1 MKNFISPSKKH
12 KNLSLLAVGTIL
24 ALVIATQVIVQVIV
38 TQQEQY
44 AQVIQQVNHQTILSQ
59 TMIAQALTFE
69 ENSVSS
75 DIMLLSETHQEWKD
89 MYLLLQ
95 MEQVYESSSADT
107 TVATHALFQQLQPYQ
122 DTLSNAVITLTN
134 TQSSKDRRLQI
145 AAIQR
150 TKAPYLLLMEQ
161 LTEAF
166 TQEAQQ
172 RVDQLK
178 RISIGLGIF
187 SLLAL
192 LIEYLW
198 IFKPASRALIDNNQ
212 ALVEAYQEQEAL
224 NQELTAVEEELRQA
238 LNAQTGISEN
248 LKKAKRKAEEASLA
262 KAQFLSTMSHEI
274 RTPMNAVIGLTNLL
288 LDDHP
293 RKNQLENLQALKFS
307 GENLLVLIND
317 ILDLSKIEAGKIELE
332 ASEYS
337 LRKLISSIQHTLG
350 LNASEKGIYFRCSV
364 NGEIP
369 EVLVGD
375 STRLSQ
381 ILNNLVSNAIKFT
394 LTGGVEL
401 LAKLVAKTESEATLH
416 FSVSDTGIG
425 IPADKLPAI
434 FDNFS
439 QASADTTRKFGGTGL
454 GLAIT
459 KKLLEMQGS
468 AIRVES
474 KVNQGSVFSF
484 TLTVRLP
491 TASQLPAKVAPQKSQ
506 PLSGLQGVRVLV
518 AEDNQM
524 NVVVIQQFLKKWGV
538 TFDIVGNGQL
548 AVEQVQQK
556 VYDLVL
562 MDLQMPVMDGFTAA
576 THLKASHPQ
585 LPIIALTASAMLEV
599 KDQVYAVGMDDFVPK
614 PFVPRRTLPHHR
626 KTRTERIGR
635 VTRLS

>member
-75 DIMLLSETHQEWKD
+75 DITLLSETHQEWKD
-89 MYLLLQ
+89 LYLLLQ

-350 LNASEKGIYFRCSV
+350 LNASEKGIYFRCSID
-364 NGEIP
+364 GEIP

-614 PFVPRRTLPHHR
+614 PFVPGELYHTIEKHVR
-626 KTRTERIGR
+626 KESVG
-635 VTRLS
+635 

>member
-24 ALVIATQVIVQVIV
+24 VLVIATQVIVQVIV

-44 AQVIQQVNHQTILSQ
+44 AQVIRQVNHQTILSQ
-59 TMIAQALTFE
+59 TMIAQALTFQE
-69 ENSVSS
+69 SAAAS
-75 DIMLLSETHQEWKD
+75 DITLLSETHREWEELY
-89 MYLLLQ
+89 MILQ
-95 MEQVYESSSADT
+95 MEQVFEGSSTDT
-107 TVATHALFQQLQPYQ
+107 TVATHALFRQIQPYQ
-122 DTLSNAVITLTN
+122 DTLSKAIITLTN
-134 TQSSKDRRLQI
+134 TQSSKDRQLQI
-145 AAIQR
+145 AAIRR
-150 TKAPYLLLMEQ
+150 TEAPYLLLTEQ

-166 TQEAQQ
+166 TQEARQ

-178 RISIGLGIF
+178 NISIGLGIF

-337 LRKLISSIQHTLG
+337 LRELINSIQHTLG

-364 NGEIP
+364 DGKIP
-369 EVLVGD
+369 EVLIGD

-381 ILNNLVSNAIKFT
+381 VLNNLVSNAIKFT
-394 LTGGVEL
+394 LTGGVAL
-401 LAKLVAKTESEATLH
+401 QAKLVAKTVSEATLH
-416 FSVSDTGIG
+416 FSVTDTGIG
-425 IPADKLPAI
+425 IPANKLSAI

-474 KVNQGSVFSF
+474 TLDQGSVFSF

-491 TASQLPAKVAPQKSQ
+491 TSPQLPTEVAPHESQ
-506 PLSGLQGVRVLV
+506 QLSGLQGVRVLV

-524 NVVVIQQFLKKWGV
+524 NVVVIQQFLKRWGV

-548 AVEQVQQK
+548 AIEQVQQK

-599 KDQVYAVGMDDFVPK
+599 KDKVYAVGMDDFVSK
-614 PFVPRRTLPHHR
+614 PFVPGELYHTIEKHVR
-626 KTRTERIGR
+626 KASVR
-635 VTRLS
+635 

>member
-75 DIMLLSETHQEWKD
+75 DITLLSETHREWED

-350 LNASEKGIYFRCSV
+350 LNASEKGISFRCSV

-401 LAKLVAKTESEATLH
+401 QAKLVAKTVSEATLH

-474 KVNQGSVFSF
+474 TVNQGSVFSF

-491 TASQLPAKVAPQKSQ
+491 TASPLPTKVAPQESQ

-614 PFVPRRTLPHHR
+614 PFVPGELYHTIEKHVR
-626 KTRTERIGR
+626 KESVG
-635 VTRLS
+635 